1 MPWHIEADNAGCSGY
16 AVVKDENGEIEGC
29 HRTRGQAERQL
40 AALYAA
46 EPEARSPFSP
56 TQAMKEEADRGLAWR
71 EEFGRGGTAVG
82 VARAR
87 DISNGRQ
94 LPLETVARM
103 VSYFARHEVDKQGQ
117 GWSQGDDGY
126 PSAGRIAWALWG
138 GDPGRSWAEDI
149 MAAEERALD
158 RVAGGEPRIIT
169 DIDGTVLAAGNRPIR
184 TVIDEINAAGV
195 DVYVLTG
202 RDESRRAETEQ
213 ALDAAG
219 LNYDELYM
227 VGSQAAKK
235 PQIDEWLAEYDIV
248 AAYENDPE
256 IRDYYRSKG
265 VTLGRISRIAEV
277 EEILAELRAKR
288 YA

>member
-1 MPWHIEADNAGCSGY
+1 MPWHIETDNAGCSGY

-29 HRTRGQAERQL
+29 HRTRSQAERQL

-46 EPEARSPFSP
+46 EP
-56 TQAMKEEADRGLAWR
+56 Q
-71 EEFGRGGTAVG
+71 
-82 VARAR
+82 
-87 DISNGRQ
+87 
-94 LPLETVARM
+94 
-103 VSYFARHEVDKQGQ
+103 
-117 GWSQGDDGY
+117 
-126 PSAGRIAWALWG
+126 
-138 GDPGRSWAEDI
+138 
-149 MAAEERALD
+149 AAEMDRALE

-202 RDESRRAETEQ
+202 RDEFRRAETEQ

-227 VGSQAAKK
+227 VGAQAAKK

-277 EEILAELRAKR
+277 EEILAELRATR